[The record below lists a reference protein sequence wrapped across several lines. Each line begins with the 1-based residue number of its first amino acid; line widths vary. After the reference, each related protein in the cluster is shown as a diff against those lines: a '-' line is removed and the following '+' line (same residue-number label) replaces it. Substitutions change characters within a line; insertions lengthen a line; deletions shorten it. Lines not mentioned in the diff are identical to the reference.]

1 MAHVTLDVRS
11 LAPAQRHETI
21 FRTWEALPVGD
32 VLELVNDHDPLP
44 LYYQF
49 QAEHADRF
57 TWTYLDKGP
66 EVWRV
71 HIARTAS

>member
-1 MAHVTLDVRS
+1 MATTTLDVRS
-11 LAPAQRHETI
+11 LPPARRHETI
-21 FRTWEALPVGD
+21 FSTWNSLGVGE

-49 QAEHADRF
+49 QAEHADKF
-57 TWTYLDKGP
+57 TWTYLERGP

-71 HIARTAS
+71 HIARTAA